1 MGCHTNYINTNN
13 AMDTIRLE
21 MAMGRNIPDAGK
33 VTDAMFD
40 HFTRE
45 FIAPVLE
52 FCTII
57 DGVGFWKGEQEMT
70 KILYMDIPQS
80 DVEMMTAKFEQIA
93 NCYKTAF
100 RQEAVL
106 ISAVRSVIEFV

>member
-1 MGCHTNYINTNN
+1 
-13 AMDTIRLE
+13 MDTIRLE
-21 MAMGRNIPDAGK
+21 MAMGRNIPDAGT
-33 VTDAMFD
+33 VSDAMFD
-40 HFTRE
+40 SFTRE

-70 KILYMDIPQS
+70 KILYIDIPPC
-80 DVEMMTAKFEQIA
+80 DVEMMTEKFEQIA
-93 NCYKTAF
+93 NAYKRAF

-106 ISAVRSVIEFV
+106 ISAVASVIEFV

>member
-1 MGCHTNYINTNN
+1 
-13 AMDTIRLE
+13 MDTIRLE

-57 DGVGFWKGEQEMT
+57 DGVGFWKGEQELT
-70 KILYMDIPQS
+70 KILYIDIPPS
-80 DVEMMTAKFEQIA
+80 DVEEMTAKFEQIA

-106 ISAVRSVIEFV
+106 ISAVNSVIEFV